1 MITKENFQKVL
12 EKLGF
17 DNSKDINI
25 YIKPF
30 PEFDCDLKVDFKNE
44 KFEYPKDIEFDG
56 EFTLNFHQKESF
68 VVFECIHN
76 LLLKGYHPRHI
87 ELEKTFSKQKKED
100 GGGRAD
106 IIVKSNDGNILLII
120 ECKTAGDEF
129 KKHWQKTL
137 QDGDQLFRYLTNKR
151 ETQFLCM
158 YTVDFIDE
166 AIVQTYNLIS
176 LLDNKEYINNNP
188 HLESFKIAKTKNK
201 EDIFKVWCE
210 TYGKEYSTQGIF
222 EKEIAPYKIGKT
234 KFTSEDLKNITSKDI
249 QGKYHE
255 FATILRQHN
264 VSGRENAFDK
274 LVNLFLCKV
283 TDETTNKD
291 ELKFYWKGR
300 AYDNP
305 FDFQDRLQQLYTN
318 GMEKFLGETITYID
332 NNQIDE
338 AFNVFKDKENEIKK
352 RVKEMFT
359 ELKFFT
365 NSDFAFIDVHNDK
378 LFYQNFEVLLKI
390 SRMIQDISLTSS
402 DENQFLGDMF
412 EGFLDQGV
420 KQSEGQFF
428 TPMPIV
434 KFIINS
440 LPNKENPN
448 VIDYACGAGHFLNE
462 YASINK
468 TGTITGIEKEY
479 RLSKVAKVSSF
490 MYGSDINIIY
500 DDALSSNEKIKNN
513 SFDVLIANPPYS
525 VKGFLETLNDE
536 DRAKYEL
543 TSTIEEKSFQANNS
557 IECFFIEKSKQLLKS
572 DGVAGIIVPSSILNK
587 GSQSIGTNKANVYVR
602 TREIILKYFDI
613 VSIAEFGSGTFGKTG
628 TNTVTLFLK
637 RKSTNFDISEHLK
650 NMVDNWFECDFKTN
664 ESFIDSELL
673 KEYCKH
679 LKYDFEVYKT
689 LLCENLDYKLFDY
702 EMFKEYKIEFEKL
715 TDTKNRRKTKT
726 YIALDM
732 AKKDE
737 IEEKELIKFI
747 KAIENEKL
755 YYFCL
760 ACKNSCDVVIV
771 KSPLKKKEEKGN
783 QEIKK
788 FLGYSWS
795 GAKGKE
801 GIQYIGKTIFKSDDD
816 SEFDEDDVRILNNLA
831 NLSNINTPLYN
842 PQDSDDVN
850 KINKIIKDNF
860 NGIKTSISTE
870 LETYVNRAKLVDMLD
885 FKRVDFNKAIGLNP
899 NKEIKIIGKSEWQK
913 KLGDVVEVLIG
924 GTPSRA
930 NSDYFEG
937 KHLWVSISEMNGQVI
952 NDTKEKISDDGIK
965 NSNVKLIPKGTTLLS
980 FKLSIGKTAIAGKDL
995 YTNEAIAGLIP
1006 KTKDL
1011 RDDYLFHL
1019 FNGKIIDLEKDNFN
1033 TFGKSLNST
1042 FLKNEVKIPL
1052 PPLDIQDKIVKECQ
1066 KVDDEVLKA
1075 NETIEK
1081 TKKDIEKEI
1090 NYINDKKIKL
1100 STIAI
1105 TNPSKREISNIDEN
1119 TIVSFVEMASVSNE
1133 GFIETKID
1141 RPLKDL
1147 KKGSFTYFAENDI
1160 IIAKITP
1167 SMENGKCAIAY
1178 NLTNNLGMGSSE
1190 FHVIRVKEN
1199 IDSKYLFSYL
1209 NREIIRKEAE
1219 KQMTGASGHR
1229 RVPISFYENLQI
1241 PLPSLETQKEIV
1253 SKIEKLE
1260 TIINEA
1266 KKIVNSAKHKKEEIL
1281 KEFLQRS

>member
-1 MITKENFQKVL
+1 MV
-12 EKLGF
+12 
-17 DNSKDINI
+17 KD
-25 YIKPF
+25 
-30 PEFDCDLKVDFKNE
+30 
-44 KFEYPKDIEFDG
+44 
-56 EFTLNFHQKESF
+56 
-68 VVFECIHN
+68 
-76 LLLKGYHPRHI
+76 
-87 ELEKTFSKQKKED
+87 
-100 GGGRAD
+100 
-106 IIVKSNDGNILLII
+106 NDGKSLLII
-120 ECKTAGDEF
+120 ECKTAGNEF
-129 KKHWQKTL
+129 IKAWKTT
-137 QDGDQLFRYLTNKR
+137 QTKPTQLFSYVQQARSTKFIALYAS
-151 ETQFLCM
+151 
-158 YTVDFIDE
+158 DFIDDN
-166 AIVQTYNLIS
+166 IQSNYFLINITDNEE
-176 LLDNKEYINNNP
+176 LLKNNP
-188 HLESFKIAKTKNK
+188 KLKSYKDATEV
-201 EDIFKVWCE
+201 EDIYKVWVD
-210 TYGKEYSTQGIF
+210 TYEKDFATLGLF
-222 EKEIAPYKIGKT
+222 ENNKPYEIGKT
-234 KFTSEDLKNITSKDI
+234 KFTSEDLKNINSKDI

-305 FDFQDRLQQLYTN
+305 FDFQDRLQQLYKN

-338 AFNVFKDKENEIKK
+338 AFDVFKNRPNSTKEQIKNYF
-352 RVKEMFT
+352 R

-365 NSDFAFIDVHNDK
+365 NNDFAFIDVHNEK
-378 LFYQNFEVLLKI
+378 LFYQNFDVLLKI

-462 YASINK
+462 YASSNK
-468 TGTITGIEKEY
+468 LAKITGIEKEY

-500 DDALSSNEKIKNN
+500 DDALSSNEKIKNS

-525 VKGFLETLNDE
+525 VKVFLETLKDE

-543 TSTIEEKSFQANNS
+543 TSTIEEKSYQANNS
-557 IECFFIEKSKQLLKS
+557 IECFFIEKSKQLLKA

-587 GSQSIGTNKANVYVR
+587 GSQSIGTSKANVYVT

-637 RKSTNFDISEHLK
+637 RKSTNLDISQHLK
-650 NMVDNWFECDFKTN
+650 NMVDSWFECDFETN
-664 ESFIDSELL
+664 ENFEDSELL

-679 LKYDFEVYKT
+679 LNYDFNIYKT
-689 LLCENLDYKLFDY
+689 LLCENLDAKLFDY
-702 EMFKEYKIEFEKL
+702 EMFKEYKTEFEKL

-726 YIALDM
+726 YIALQI
-732 AKKDE
+732 AQKDE
-737 IEEKELIKFI
+737 IEQKELVKFI
-747 KAIENEKL
+747 KAIEKEKL
-755 YYFCL
+755 YYFCI
-760 ACKNSCDVVIV
+760 AFKNSCEVVIV
-771 KSPLKKKEEKGN
+771 KSPSDGKEN
-783 QEIKK
+783 KK
-788 FLGYSWS
+788 FLGYEWS
-795 GAKGKE
+795 SAKGNE
-801 GIQYIGKTIFKSDDD
+801 GIHYLSSTTINI
-816 SEFDEDDVRILNNLA
+816 EDESLDEEDKRILE
-831 NLSNINTPLYN
+831 NLSGLKHINTPLYN
-842 PQDSDDVN
+842 PQNSDDET

-860 NGIKTSISTE
+860 QRIKTSIPKE
-870 LETYVNRAKLVDMLD
+870 LGSFVNRAKLVDMLD
-885 FKRVDFNKAIGLNP
+885 FTKVDFNKMIGLNP
-899 NKEIKIIGKSEWQK
+899 NKEIKIVGKSEWQK

-937 KHLWVSISEMNGQVI
+937 KHLWVSISEMNGQI
-952 NDTKEKISDDGIK
+952 IHDTKEKISDDGVK

-980 FKLSIGKTAIAGKDL
+980 FKLSIGKTAIAGRDL
-995 YTNEAIAGLIP
+995 YTNEAIAGLVP

-1052 PPLDIQDKIVKECQ
+1052 PPLNIQEQIVKECQ
-1066 KVDDEVLKA
+1066 KVGDEVSKA
-1075 NETIEK
+1075 NETIEQSEKNILEVMNSSNKNSIMKLGEACDMKAGKFVSASDIFDQNNDGSLYPCFGGNGQRGFTK
-1081 TKKDIEKEI
+1081 TFTHDGVYPII
-1090 NYINDKKIKL
+1090 GRQGALCGNIKL
-1100 STIAI
+1100 AQGKFHATEHAVVVTPLIEMNIKWLYHQLILLNLNQYATGTAQPGLSVNNIKTISI
-1105 TNPSKREISNIDEN
+1105 
-1119 TIVSFVEMASVSNE
+1119 
-1133 GFIETKID
+1133 
-1141 RPLKDL
+1141 
-1147 KKGSFTYFAENDI
+1147 
-1160 IIAKITP
+1160 
-1167 SMENGKCAIAY
+1167 
-1178 NLTNNLGMGSSE
+1178 
-1190 FHVIRVKEN
+1190 
-1199 IDSKYLFSYL
+1199 
-1209 NREIIRKEAE
+1209 
-1219 KQMTGASGHR
+1219 Q
-1229 RVPISFYENLQI
+1229 VPA
-1241 PLPSLETQKEIV
+1241 LETQKEIV

-1260 TIINEA
+1260 TNINEA
-1266 KKIVNSAKHKKEEIL
+1266 KKIVASAKEKKEEIL
-1281 KEFLQRS
+1281 KNYL

>member
-17 DNSKDINI
+17 NNSKDINI

-44 KFEYPKDIEFDG
+44 TLIYPEEKGFKINERQIC
-56 EFTLNFHQKESF
+56 NFKQAENF
-68 VVFECIHN
+68 VVFECVHK
-76 LLLKGYHPRHI
+76 LLLQGYSPKHI
-87 ELEKTFSKQKKED
+87 ELEPKWQLGHGAS
-100 GGGRAD
+100 GGRAD
-106 IIVKSNDGNILLII
+106 ILVKDNDGKSLLII
-120 ECKTAGDEF
+120 ECKTAGNEF
-129 KKHWQKTL
+129 IKAWKTT
-137 QDGDQLFRYLTNKR
+137 QTKPTQLFSYYVQARSTKFIALYAS
-151 ETQFLCM
+151 
-158 YTVDFIDE
+158 DFIDDN
-166 AIVQTYNLIS
+166 IQSNYYLINITDNDE
-176 LLDNKEYINNNP
+176 LLKNNP
-188 HLESFKIAKTKNK
+188 KLKSYKDATEV
-201 EDIFKVWCE
+201 EDIYKVWVD
-210 TYGKEYSTQGIF
+210 TYEKDFATLGLF
-222 EKEIAPYKIGKT
+222 ENNKPYEIGKT
-234 KFTSEDLKNITSKDI
+234 KFTSEDLKNINSKDI

-283 TDETTNKD
+283 TDETTNKG

-305 FDFQDRLQQLYTN
+305 FDFQDRLQQLYKN
-318 GMEKFLGETITYID
+318 GMEKFLGENITYID

-338 AFNVFKDKENEIKK
+338 AFDVFKNKPNSTKEQIKNYF
-352 RVKEMFT
+352 R

-365 NSDFAFIDVHNDK
+365 NNDFAFIDVHNEK

-390 SRMIQDISLTSS
+390 ARMIQDISLTSS

-434 KFIINS
+434 KFIIAS

-462 YASINK
+462 YASSNK
-468 TGTITGIEKEY
+468 TAKITGIEKEY

-525 VKGFLETLNDE
+525 VKGFLETLKDE

-557 IECFFIEKSKQLLKS
+557 IECFFIEKSKQLLKAN
-572 DGVAGIIVPSSILNK
+572 GVAGIIVPSSILNK

-637 RKSTNFDISEHLK
+637 RKSTNLDISQHLK
-650 NMVDNWFECDFKTN
+650 NMVNSWFECDFETN
-664 ESFIDSELL
+664 EAFEDSELL

-679 LKYDFEVYKT
+679 LNYDFEVYKT
-689 LLCENLDYKLFDY
+689 LLCENLDYSLFDY
-702 EMFKEYKIEFEKL
+702 EMFKEYKAEFEKL

-726 YIALDM
+726 YIALQI
-732 AKKDE
+732 AQKDE
-737 IEEKELIKFI
+737 IEQKELIKFI
-747 KAIENEKL
+747 KAIEKEKL

-760 ACKNSCDVVIV
+760 AYKNSSEVVIV

-842 PQDSDDVN
+842 PQYSDDVN

-885 FKRVDFNKAIGLNP
+885 FTRVDFNKAIGLNP

-1052 PPLDIQDKIVKECQ
+1052 PPLDIQEQIVKECQ
-1066 KVDDEVLKA
+1066 KVDDEVSYA
-1075 NETIEK
+1075 NKTIEQSEKNILEVINSSDKNSIMKLGEACDMKAGKFVSANDIFDENNDGLYPCFGGNGQRGFTK
-1081 TKKDIEKEI
+1081 TFTHDGVYPII
-1090 NYINDKKIKL
+1090 GRQGALCGNIKL
-1100 STIAI
+1100 AQGKFHATEHAVVVTPLI
-1105 TNPSKREISNIDEN
+1105 EMNIKWLYHQLILLN
-1119 TIVSFVEMASVSNE
+1119 LNQYATGTAQPGLSVNNIKTVS
-1133 GFIETKID
+1133 I
-1141 RPLKDL
+1141 
-1147 KKGSFTYFAENDI
+1147 
-1160 IIAKITP
+1160 
-1167 SMENGKCAIAY
+1167 
-1178 NLTNNLGMGSSE
+1178 
-1190 FHVIRVKEN
+1190 
-1199 IDSKYLFSYL
+1199 
-1209 NREIIRKEAE
+1209 
-1219 KQMTGASGHR
+1219 Q
-1229 RVPISFYENLQI
+1229 VP
-1241 PLPSLETQKEIV
+1241 PLETQKEIV

>member
-17 DNSKDINI
+17 NNSKDINI

-44 KFEYPKDIEFDG
+44 TLIYPEEKGFKINERQ
-56 EFTLNFHQKESF
+56 TCNFKQAENF
-68 VVFECIHN
+68 VVFECVHK
-76 LLLKGYHPRHI
+76 LLLQGYSPKHI
-87 ELEKTFSKQKKED
+87 ELEPKWQLGHGAS
-100 GGGRAD
+100 GGRAD
-106 IIVKSNDGNILLII
+106 ILVKDNDGKSLLII
-120 ECKTAGDEF
+120 ECKTAGNEF
-129 KKHWQKTL
+129 IKAWKTT
-137 QDGDQLFRYLTNKR
+137 QTKPTQLFSYYVQARSTKFIALYAS
-151 ETQFLCM
+151 
-158 YTVDFIDE
+158 DFIDDN
-166 AIVQTYNLIS
+166 IQSNYYLINITDNDE
-176 LLDNKEYINNNP
+176 LLKNNP
-188 HLESFKIAKTKNK
+188 KLKSYKDATEV
-201 EDIFKVWCE
+201 EDIYKVWVD
-210 TYGKEYSTQGIF
+210 TYEKDFATLGLF
-222 EKEIAPYKIGKT
+222 ENNKPYEIGKT
-234 KFTSEDLKNITSKDI
+234 KFTVEDLKNINSKDI

-305 FDFQDRLQQLYTN
+305 FDFQDRLQQLYKN
-318 GMEKFLGETITYID
+318 GMEKFLGENITYID

-338 AFNVFKDKENEIKK
+338 AFDVFKNKPNSTKEQIKNYF
-352 RVKEMFT
+352 R

-365 NSDFAFIDVHNDK
+365 NNDFAFIDVHNEK

-390 SRMIQDISLTSS
+390 ARMIQDISLTSS

-434 KFIINS
+434 KFIIAS

-462 YASINK
+462 YASSNK
-468 TGTITGIEKEY
+468 TAKITGIEKEY

-525 VKGFLETLNDE
+525 VKGFLETLKDE

-557 IECFFIEKSKQLLKS
+557 IECFFIEKSKQLLKAN
-572 DGVAGIIVPSSILNK
+572 GVAGIIVPSSILNK
-587 GSQSIGTNKANVYVR
+587 GSQNIGTNKANVYVT

-637 RKSTNFDISEHLK
+637 RKSINFDISEHLK
-650 NMVDNWFECDFKTN
+650 NMVNSWFECDFETN
-664 ESFIDSELL
+664 EAFEDSELL

-679 LKYDFEVYKT
+679 LNYDFEVYKT
-689 LLCENLDYKLFDY
+689 LLCENLDYSLFDY
-702 EMFKEYKIEFEKL
+702 EMFKEYKAEFEKL

-726 YIALDM
+726 YIALQI
-732 AKKDE
+732 AQKDE
-737 IEEKELIKFI
+737 IEQKELIKFI
-747 KAIENEKL
+747 KAIEKEKL

-760 ACKNSCDVVIV
+760 AYKNSSEVVIV

-842 PQDSDDVN
+842 PQYSDDVN

-885 FKRVDFNKAIGLNP
+885 FTRVDFNKAIGLNP

-1052 PPLDIQDKIVKECQ
+1052 PPLDIQEQIVKECQ
-1066 KVDDEVLKA
+1066 KVDDEVSYA
-1075 NETIEK
+1075 NKTIEQSEKNILEVINSSDKNSIMKLEEACDMKAGKFVSANDIFDENNDGLYPCFGGNGQRGFTK
-1081 TKKDIEKEI
+1081 TFTHDGVYPII
-1090 NYINDKKIKL
+1090 GRQGALCGNIKL
-1100 STIAI
+1100 AQGKFHATEHAVVVTPLI
-1105 TNPSKREISNIDEN
+1105 EMNIKWLYHQLILLN
-1119 TIVSFVEMASVSNE
+1119 LNQYATGTAQPGLSVNNIKTVS
-1133 GFIETKID
+1133 I
-1141 RPLKDL
+1141 
-1147 KKGSFTYFAENDI
+1147 
-1160 IIAKITP
+1160 
-1167 SMENGKCAIAY
+1167 
-1178 NLTNNLGMGSSE
+1178 
-1190 FHVIRVKEN
+1190 
-1199 IDSKYLFSYL
+1199 
-1209 NREIIRKEAE
+1209 
-1219 KQMTGASGHR
+1219 Q
-1229 RVPISFYENLQI
+1229 VP
-1241 PLPSLETQKEIV
+1241 PLETQKEIV